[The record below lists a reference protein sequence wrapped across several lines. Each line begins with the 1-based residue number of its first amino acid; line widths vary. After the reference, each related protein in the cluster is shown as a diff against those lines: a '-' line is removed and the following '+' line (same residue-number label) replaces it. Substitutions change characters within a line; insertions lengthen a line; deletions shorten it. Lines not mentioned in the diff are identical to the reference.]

1 MEASSEGLLR
11 ELGNLRH
18 EARRRGSPSSPSPAP
33 AAHAGLAGTGQ
44 AEGCATPAS
53 GSRSPG
59 LGGRGLLHATAGRS
73 GNTSSVV
80 ADDGA
85 GSGGSG
91 GSGGGTGGCSEGG
104 GGGSRLGFREKIE
117 EDLQEM
123 RRLIGSPHRQQL
135 QQAPQLQPRPPSAEH
150 AGSPER
156 MVSSP
161 PRPRRSM
168 LLEDPEPQLMEDHTI
183 RLMSPTDAAIP
194 FASDDWGLCAVAGSE
209 VQASEESS
217 TARHDQELVVARK
230 HLAQLEHRLGEQG
243 EQLSRQA
250 TLREQLDY
258 LERLLGDLAER
269 HGEQL
274 ASIAARVAAV
284 EQPQAGSSD
293 GAGEEGGEGTPTWG
307 NSGFSCQA
315 AGLQEALWE
324 QEARIQSDELGAL
337 KASQATLAQSLDIL
351 GRASRDRH
359 SSVLA
364 RFECLE
370 VALRE
375 LSDSHAD
382 KLEADD
388 AKFELVHSRLA
399 EHGLHEN
406 LHSQLDE
413 FQKVLAEQKAELS
426 AHQGMLVQR
435 VDYLETTVGASS
447 DKLARAV
454 ESLRSEFSAVQTS
467 LLRLE
472 QKPPQALEDAIA
484 DLHQRVDSL
493 EGECGS
499 ALATVA
505 DGQEASRQ
513 RQAQQAREH
522 EARFATHSDA
532 TEARLAA
539 AGARLEHTVQ
549 VLTRWH
555 ETMADELR
563 RLSGEVSQLQ
573 GTHGG
578 AFEDHKVATD
588 AVGHELQYVCARVSA
603 CERDCAT
610 IRAEQTKHRSSAQR
624 GGGGSSE
631 REEFGGLA
639 SVREEEPDN
648 GGAARLELLEER
660 LRTTH
665 EKQSEEL
672 RVVRESVAA
681 HTVELEGFAS
691 AHTSFPTP
699 ANVETM
705 RAQLTEL
712 ESELSMLVAAQG
724 TMAAKEVVER
734 EVRRLEKAAD
744 ETARRSEQGLA
755 GALKGLQE
763 VRRVVEQETAVR
775 FADAPGAAALEALE
789 ARRAAL
795 LEERLARVEKAS
807 GRRQEDQSDA
817 MQALNAVVLPLAK
830 RVGRLEKDLGEG
842 GGQAS
847 HRAEGFLLE
856 ARGELEALSGRL
868 AGCEAK
874 VSSVDDLKKAQ
885 AALANEN
892 VMLEAHQASLHERLD
907 HLENRLASD
916 LERCLVQ
923 SQERC
928 SKELEDTKAAFSS
941 RHSSFEMLLDGT
953 SERHERSFADS
964 MAKVEAVHIRI
975 FACEAH
981 VKSLCQVHQQSDA
994 ELRGGG
1000 GRLSL
1005 CDRVARVEHLLGG
1018 LDAAACANPADQ
1030 AAAEAGASKAAALGE
1045 PQKIAFPLVD
1055 RVLELER
1062 VLGHSA
1068 AAIVADVGG
1077 GDCAAFIGVGGGSGS
1092 RAGSKQAVG
1101 DKANQIATVVDRLA
1115 LVEQTLG
1122 AAAAQQAGELAAL
1135 RGKLDELHMQVL
1147 EEHASQMEVVG
1158 AVRAKVDG
1166 EAKARDAD
1174 AALLEGRLDQGARE
1188 RGECSERVDVLRCR
1202 VDGLEAG
1209 LVKTV
1214 DCRTRVDATRSELVV
1229 QSKKLEMVNDLQ
1241 DLHKARLDRLEGNR
1255 AYYATSPD
1263 RGKDELDAS
1272 NSPILLLQRLAAL
1285 EQRAREAVEDRV
1297 REYAHS
1303 ASESRGREECIARL
1317 GARLTCVEA
1326 AVGDTTGKQLP
1337 ELAYGRGGGGQM
1349 QGRLSS
1355 GHLATSTEAT
1365 VHDRLQHLEHVVGA
1379 SASKRPQ
1386 ADVANPVGEPKARD
1400 ASPASVLER
1409 LDRIEEAVGQVNGG
1423 QSPKAASVS
1432 SPTFGLFGFGRGP
1445 SGTLPDPAPAQ
1456 PSSAFVMPHHAGAAA
1471 FGRGYGGP
1479 GHSHG
1484 STTPPTGAHFD
1495 GHAHVHGCSASA
1507 APAGG
1512 PVHIP
1517 SLGLGFVH
1525 GQCGSSAAAAPAAGP
1540 GRHTSL
1546 AAAATAAAA
1555 AAAAAVARSGAV
1567 AAGSPTAPA
1576 FTVW

>member
-1 MEASSEGLLR
+1 LEASSEGLLR

-44 AEGCATPAS
+44 AEGCATRAS

-73 GNTSSVV
+73 GNTSSVA

-91 GSGGGTGGCSEGG
+91 GGTGGCNEGG
-104 GGGSRLGFREKIE
+104 GGGSRPGFREKIE

-135 QQAPQLQPRPPSAEH
+135 QQAPQQAPQLQPRPPSVEH

-161 PRPRRSM
+161 PKPRRRI
-168 LLEDPEPQLMEDHTI
+168 LLEDPEPQLMDDHTI

-307 NSGFSCQA
+307 TSGSSRQA

-324 QEARIQSDELGAL
+324 QEARMQSDELGAL

-406 LHSQLDE
+406 LYSQLDE

-435 VDYLETTVGASS
+435 VDYLETTLGASS
-447 DKLARAV
+447 DKLARTV

-505 DGQEASRQ
+505 DEQEASRQ

-522 EARFATHSDA
+522 EARFAAHSDA

-539 AGARLEHTVQ
+539 AEARLEHTVQ

-648 GGAARLELLEER
+648 GRAARLEVLEER
-660 LRTTH
+660 FRTTH

-681 HTVELEGFAS
+681 HTAELEDFA
-691 AHTSFPTP
+691 AARTSLPTL
-699 ANVETM
+699 ADVETM

-712 ESELSMLVAAQG
+712 ESELSMLVATQG

-744 ETARRSEQGLA
+744 ESARRSEQGLA

-763 VRRVVEQETAVR
+763 VRRVVEQEAAAR

-795 LEERLARVEKAS
+795 LEERLERVEKAS
-807 GRRQEDQSDA
+807 GRRQEIQSEA
-817 MQALNAVVLPLAK
+817 MQALNAVVLPLSK
-830 RVGRLEKDLGEG
+830 RVGRLETELGEG
-842 GGQAS
+842 GGQAA

-868 AGCEAK
+868 TGCEAK

-907 HLENRLASD
+907 HLEDRLASD

-928 SKELEDTKAAFSS
+928 SKELEEAKAAFGS

-953 SERHERSFADS
+953 SERHERSFADT
-964 MAKVEAVHIRI
+964 MAKVEAVHIRL
-975 FACEAH
+975 FACEAR
-981 VKSLCQVHQQSDA
+981 VKSLGEVHKQSDA

-1018 LDAAACANPADQ
+1018 LDEAAANPADRT
-1030 AAAEAGASKAAALGE
+1030 AAEE
-1045 PQKIAFPLVD
+1045 PQKVGFPLVD
-1055 RVLELER
+1055 RILQLER

-1077 GDCAAFIGVGGGSGS
+1077 GDCAACIGGGGGSGS

-1101 DKANQIATVVDRLA
+1101 DKANQLATVVDRLA

-1174 AALLEGRLDQGARE
+1174 AALLEGRLDQDARE

-1202 VDGLEAG
+1202 VDGLEAA

-1214 DCRTRVDATRSELVV
+1214 DCRTRVDATRSEVV
-1229 QSKKLEMVNDLQ
+1229 MQSKKLEMVSDLQ

-1255 AYYATSPD
+1255 AYYAMSPD

-1272 NSPILLLQRLAAL
+1272 SSPIILLQRLAAL
-1285 EQRAREAVEDRV
+1285 EQRAREAAEDRV

-1303 ASESRGREECIARL
+1303 ASESRGRDECIARL
-1317 GARLTCVEA
+1317 GARLTCVET

-1349 QGRLSS
+1349 HGRLSS

-1386 ADVANPVGEPKARD
+1386 ADVENLVGEPKARD

-1409 LDRIEEAVGQVNGG
+1409 LDRIEEAVAQVNGG
-1423 QSPKAASVS
+1423 QSPEAASVS

-1445 SGTLPDPAPAQ
+1445 SGTLPDFAPAQ

-1471 FGRGYGGP
+1471 FGLGYEGP

-1484 STTPPTGAHFD
+1484 STTLPTGGHFH

-1517 SLGLGFVH
+1517 TLGLGSVH

-1540 GRHTSL
+1540 GRHNSL

-1555 AAAAAVARSGAV
+1555 AAAAAAARSGAV